1 MSGAFSMYVDSEVT
15 VTTDDGVTITVP
27 EEVYLRSGEGVEL
40 IEACTHYVETL
51 LATMRGTSQGLPMAA

>member
-27 EEVYLRSGEGVEL
+27 EEVYLRPGEGVDL
-40 IEACTHYVETL
+40 IDACTNYVEAW
-51 LATMRGTSQGLPMAA
+51 LATLSAPSQGLPMAA